1 MNNNYFVY
9 NGEKYI
15 VEYKNN
21 IISIYKY
28 NNGNFE
34 LLFGEELQSIK
45 ILLNTKYGYT
55 YDSELLNNIVN
66 DNPKM
71 ENKEY
76 IINFLSWLENVIPK
90 DCRDNFY
97 RNVATL
103 QTNLNIDV
111 DLSNCQSSESEYSIS
126 AVYNTSSNSLTM
138 KENFLRELWRI
149 AQSNANPQDFYWRYY
164 SNTLLHELA
173 HMASSRYDAETK
185 SSLCGFDKF
194 PSENED
200 DKNRGLTEGFTEI
213 ISMAGVSG
221 TMEISS
227 GYYIEACIIN
237 QLIQIIGNETFLKSY
252 FSNLGTKPMQERLN
266 EIINN
271 PNISYNL
278 FRSIELNYNIGDI
291 NEEQNILGNIQLSIL
306 DYLDKKIELLLSDN
320 IVNEASRV
328 LTNYESMMI
337 SSEKLKIMQKNPQQF
352 VGIDESIKK
361 FTEIKNKYEQYLN
374 EGTKSSGIKK

>member
-1 MNNNYFVY
+1 
-9 NGEKYI
+9 
-15 VEYKNN
+15 
-21 IISIYKY
+21 
-28 NNGNFE
+28 
-34 LLFGEELQSIK
+34 
-45 ILLNTKYGYT
+45 
-55 YDSELLNNIVN
+55 
-66 DNPKM
+66 
-71 ENKEY
+71 
-76 IINFLSWLENVIPK
+76 
-90 DCRDNFY
+90 
-97 RNVATL
+97 
-103 QTNLNIDV
+103 
-111 DLSNCQSSESEYSIS
+111 
-126 AVYNTSSNSLTM
+126 M
-138 KENFLRELWRI
+138 KENFLRELCRI

-173 HMASSRYDAETK
+173 HMTSSIYDAETK
-185 SSLCGFDKF
+185 ISLCGFDGF

-200 DKNRGLTEGFTEI
+200 DKNRGLTEEFTEI

-291 NEEQNILGNIQLSIL
+291 NEVQNILGNIQLSIL

-320 IVNEASRV
+320 IVNEASSV
-328 LTNYESMMI
+328 LTNYELMMI
-337 SSEKLKIMQKNPQQF
+337 SSEKLKIMQKNP
-352 VGIDESIKK
+352 
-361 FTEIKNKYEQYLN
+361 
-374 EGTKSSGIKK
+374 